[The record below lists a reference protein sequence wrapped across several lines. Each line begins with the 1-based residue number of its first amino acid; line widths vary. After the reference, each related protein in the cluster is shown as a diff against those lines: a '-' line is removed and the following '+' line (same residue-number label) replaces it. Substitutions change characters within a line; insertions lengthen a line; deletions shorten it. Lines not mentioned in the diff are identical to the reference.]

1 MSDQVSPQVLISRL
15 ASNQEAWRVDA
26 ELRLVELGA
35 PAVEPLIG
43 ALGHA
48 SPAVRMHAVHALSKI
63 RDPRGVPVVV
73 RALGDVENNG
83 AVAIAAEK
91 ALAEWGEPARAP
103 VLEAAERGA
112 QSLRPRA
119 VRTLGK
125 IGGAQLEA
133 PLLALLKDPS
143 APVRNQAAAALAQVV
158 GERAIDAIAGLLTDP
173 DKWVRY
179 EVAETLVRLSCV
191 RGESALREAA
201 ADPEEAGSHVQFW
214 AEDLLDEIE
223 ELRRV
228 GRALP

>member
-15 ASNQEAWRVDA
+15 ASDQEAWRVDA

-35 PAVEPLIG
+35 PAVEPLVG

-48 SPAVRMHAVHALSKI
+48 SPAVRMHAVHALAKI
-63 RDPRGVPVVV
+63 GDLRGVPVVV
-73 RALGDVENNG
+73 KALGDAENNG

-91 ALAEWGEPARAP
+91 ALGEWGEPARAA
-103 VLEAAERGA
+103 VLEAAQRGPEP
-112 QSLRPRA
+112 LRPRA

-133 PLLALLKDPS
+133 PLLDLLKDPS
-143 APVRNQAAAALAQVV
+143 APVRNQAAAALAQVA
-158 GERAIDAIAGLLTDP
+158 GERAIEPISALLQDP

-179 EVAETLVRLSCV
+179 EVAEALVKLSCV
-191 RGESALREAA
+191 RGEAVLREAA
-201 ADPEEAGSHVQFW
+201 EDPEEAGSHVQFW